1 MAITSNPLADPQAE
15 KLRHIQTIPAL
26 VKYLDEELGW
36 PVGVDDWEDAVFDW
50 QPEELNLKAEH
61 QVAIKSIK
69 QLRPLVTG
77 QPWGIF
83 FVDFDKGQ
91 LPIVVLRRVLN
102 GLVMKRRVNGS
113 GHQTWLARDLLFV
126 SSFGETSSRE
136 IALAHFTDESD
147 VGDLPTL
154 RVLGWDEADTA
165 LELGYTARTLKEKL
179 RWPAHSTTRAE
190 QEAWRSQWAG
200 AFSLKYRQ
208 VINDSKTLALVLA
221 GLAKS
226 IRSRVNAVLALE
238 SDKGHLRQLHKAF
251 KDNLIADL
259 SDDGFADMF
268 AQTITYGLF
277 TARASRTSGALVADN
292 LADMV
297 PSTNPFLKE
306 LLADFLSAAG
316 RDRQKK
322 KRVDFDELGINE
334 VVTTLRDVP
343 MDAVLRAFNKDKPGD
358 DPVIHFYEDFLKAYD
373 KKMRA
378 KRGVFYTPGPVVHFI
393 VRSVDE
399 ILKTEFGIE
408 DGLASTITWGE
419 YLEQQKNT
427 VRPEPVEGSAPRP
440 PLTLPKFCTADTPFV
455 QILDPATGTGTFIV
469 EVITQV
475 HAHML
480 AKWRKQ
486 GLVTKTQWQPLWQN
500 YVKYHL
506 LPRLYAFELMMAPY
520 AIAHMKIGLKL
531 AETGYTFPDDGP
543 RVNVFLT
550 NALEPAHD
558 LEPQFE
564 AMAPMLANE
573 ARQANLVKDKLAA
586 TVVLGNPPYSVSTSN
601 KGDWIV
607 GLCAD
612 YKKDLNEKNIQP
624 LSDDYVKFIRLGQ
637 YVIDRTGTG
646 VLGYIINN
654 SFIDGIIHRRMRQHL
669 MGSFSHMVI
678 LDLHGSTK
686 KNETTPDGQ
695 KDENVFDI
703 MQGVD
708 INLFVKPASLRAS
721 LVQHRSLQ
729 GLRTIKYT
737 ELLDNPLSK
746 MLWTAIAPAA
756 PDYSLIPRN
765 IDLAGEYGRGVAID
779 TLFKVSSSGIKSHRD
794 DLVTDIDAS
803 KLTQR
808 IKHFFDPDLQDQ
820 QVADSLNLKDN
831 RDWSLS
837 LARLG
842 KFSKNQIKSI
852 SYRPFDTRHI
862 YYDGALVDFDRRA
875 VMQHMLIS
883 NIALVGLR
891 QSRSGEQETFF
902 VSTTLINKDYVSL
915 LDTCTVFPLWL
926 SNEQSRSSNLVP
938 STVSAFQPALG
949 LSALNLSAPLHAKKI
964 FHYIYAVL
972 HSPAY
977 RQRYAAF
984 LRTDFPRIPIP
995 GSLAVF
1001 NALAAL
1007 GEQLVQWH
1015 LLEHP
1020 DAIKIEAS
1028 HAHKKGAVAFFGTDF
1043 ELKMVAEKG
1052 KELAEP
1058 LGGVGKVYINATS
1071 GFENV
1076 HQPIWQHTI
1085 GGYQV
1090 LHKWLDDRRKAKRSL
1105 NQDDITHWLRI
1116 YASLAA
1122 TQKLMLQV
1130 DEAIEANGGWPGAF
1144 SQNHPPPD
1152 AATLAAEQMVQK
1164 EQLKAQKKA
1173 ATSAKKRAAFDS
1185 PKGASSLFD
1194 DLEDLAGAAGGP
1206 DRPKSRATPA
1216 KAAGGS
1222 NNNAGWAAL
1231 CAIRAVLAQAGA
1243 GGILRKGLIWQTA
1256 RVLGHARTSPR
1267 IAEALDGAVR
1277 LAVRRGIAINDSGNL
1292 RLVAR
1297 RIDDYDREFLKKHLS
1312 SCLTKVWCDK
1322 TEVPLR
1328 FARSLGFART
1338 GPKLEEL
1345 GWSLMASLRRAGSV
1359 EMQGRGVNAQYRK
1372 S

>member
-1 MAITSNPLADPQAE
+1 MPVQPRPLLDPQAE

-36 PVGVDDWEDAVFDW
+36 HVSVDDWEDAVFDW

-91 LPIVVLRRVLN
+91 LPIVVLRRMLN
-102 GLVMKRRVNGS
+102 GLVMKRRVKGS
-113 GHQTWLARDLLFV
+113 GHQTWLARYLLFV

-136 IALAHFTDESD
+136 IALAHFTEESD

-179 RWPAHSTTRAE
+179 RWPAHSTTKAE
-190 QEAWRSQWAG
+190 QDAWRAQWAG

-238 SDKGHLRQLHKAF
+238 NDKGHLRQLHKAF

-306 LLADFLSAAG
+306 LLAGFLSAAG

-378 KRGVFYTPGPVVHFI
+378 KRGVFYTPGPVVYFI
-393 VRSVDE
+393 VRSADE

-408 DGLASTITWGE
+408 DGLASTTTWGE
-419 YLEQQKNT
+419 MMALK
-427 VRPEPVEGSAPRP
+427 PE
-440 PLTLPKFCTADTPFV
+440 LNLPKFCTPDTPFV

-486 GLVTKTQWQPLWQN
+486 GLVTKTQWQPKWQD
-500 YVKYHL
+500 YVKHHL

-550 NALEPAHD
+550 NALEPAHAINPG
-558 LEPQFE
+558 LEFE
-564 AMAPMLANE
+564 APMLAHE
-573 ARQANLVKDKLAA
+573 AAAANLAKEQLAT

-637 YVIDRTGTG
+637 HVIDRTGAN

-669 MGSFSHMVI
+669 MRSFSRMVI

-686 KNETTPDGQ
+686 KNGTTPDGQ

-708 INLFVKPASLRAS
+708 INLFVKPSGLQVPV
-721 LVQHRSLQ
+721 VQHRSLQ
-729 GLRTIKYT
+729 GLRAIKYA

-746 MLWTAIAPAA
+746 MLWTAITPTA

-765 IDLAGEYGRGVAID
+765 IDLAVEYGRGVAID

-794 DLVTDIDAS
+794 DLVTDIDAT

-808 IKHFFDPDLQDQ
+808 IKQFFDASLQDE
-820 QVADSLNLKDN
+820 QVADLLNLKDN
-831 RDWSLS
+831 RDWSLN

-842 KFSKNQIKSI
+842 KFSKNQMQSI

-862 YYDGALVDFDRRA
+862 YYDSALVDFDRRA
-875 VMQHMLIS
+875 VMQHMLVE
-883 NIALVGLR
+883 NTALVGLR
-891 QSRSGEQETFF
+891 QSRSREQETFF
-902 VSTTLINKDYVSL
+902 VSTTLVNKDYVSL

-938 STVSAFQPALG
+938 SAVSLFQRALGVSAID
-949 LSALNLSAPLHAKKI
+949 LSAPLHAEKI
-964 FHYIYAVL
+964 FHYLYAVL

-1007 GEQLVQWH
+1007 GGQLVQWH

-1020 DAIKIEAS
+1020 DAIKIEA
-1028 HAHKKGAVAFFGTDF
+1028 ACAYKKGAVAFFGTDF
-1043 ELKMVAEKG
+1043 ELKKVAG
-1052 KELAEP
+1052 RQAQSQTQSEP
-1058 LGGVGKVYINATS
+1058 
-1071 GFENV
+1071 
-1076 HQPIWQHTI
+1076 
-1085 GGYQV
+1085 
-1090 LHKWLDDRRKAKRSL
+1090 RR
-1105 NQDDITHWLRI
+1105 H
-1116 YASLAA
+1116 
-1122 TQKLMLQV
+1122 
-1130 DEAIEANGGWPGAF
+1130 
-1144 SQNHPPPD
+1144 HP
-1152 AATLAAEQMVQK
+1152 
-1164 EQLKAQKKA
+1164 
-1173 ATSAKKRAAFDS
+1173 
-1185 PKGASSLFD
+1185 
-1194 DLEDLAGAAGGP
+1194 
-1206 DRPKSRATPA
+1206 
-1216 KAAGGS
+1216 
-1222 NNNAGWAAL
+1222 
-1231 CAIRAVLAQAGA
+1231 
-1243 GGILRKGLIWQTA
+1243 
-1256 RVLGHARTSPR
+1256 
-1267 IAEALDGAVR
+1267 
-1277 LAVRRGIAINDSGNL
+1277 
-1292 RLVAR
+1292 LVA
-1297 RIDDYDREFLKKHLS
+1297 HL
-1312 SCLTKVWCDK
+1312 CV
-1322 TEVPLR
+1322 
-1328 FARSLGFART
+1328 A
-1338 GPKLEEL
+1338 
-1345 GWSLMASLRRAGSV
+1345 
-1359 EMQGRGVNAQYRK
+1359 
-1372 S
+1372 